1 VRSARLNGGI
11 ETEDG
16 IVLGRSFTGG
26 AVSDFRL
33 LRRVVTEAEVRLLAA
48 WPDNDRKLLEYFL
61 VRSDEPYRKLAAEQH
76 RLNLDLRAIAAR
88 GAVTQIMEERADQ
101 KPFAHVL
108 YRGAYDQKRDRVD
121 ANTPGILPPMAA
133 SLPRNRLGFARW
145 LFTEDHPLTARVTVN
160 RMWQEIFGTGLVKTV
175 DDFGSQGEPPSHQQL
190 LDWLAVD
197 FRENG
202 WDVKRFYRQV
212 LNSATYRQ
220 MALVTPEKLAK
231 DPENRLLSR
240 GPRFRMDG
248 ETLRDYALAAS
259 GLLAPQIGGP
269 SVKPYQ
275 PEGIWEA
282 VAMDGSNT
290 RFYKQDAGNG
300 LYRRSL
306 YTFWKRSAP
315 PAAMEIFNAP
325 TRESCVVRR
334 ERTDTPL
341 QALVTMN
348 DVQFLE
354 AARVLAEAAI
364 ANTNGFDA
372 RLDYITARVLA
383 RPLAANERAI
393 ARTAYNGFAQYYD
406 ARPEDARKFLDQ
418 GERKSDPGL
427 PSAEHA
433 ALTMLASQLLNLD
446 EVLNK

>member
-1 VRSARLNGGI
+1 
-11 ETEDG
+11 
-16 IVLGRSFTGG
+16 
-26 AVSDFRL
+26 
-33 LRRVVTEAEVRLLAA
+33 
-48 WPDNDRKLLEYFL
+48 
-61 VRSDEPYRKLAAEQH
+61 
-76 RLNLDLRAIAAR
+76 
-88 GAVTQIMEERADQ
+88 
-101 KPFAHVL
+101 
-108 YRGAYDQKRDRVD
+108 
-121 ANTPGILPPMAA
+121 
-133 SLPRNRLGFARW
+133 
-145 LFTEDHPLTARVTVN
+145 
-160 RMWQEIFGTGLVKTV
+160 MWQEIFGVGLVKTA
-175 DDFGSQGEPPSHQQL
+175 DDFGSQGEPSSHPQL

-197 FRENG
+197 FRESG

-212 LNSATYRQ
+212 LNSAAYRQ
-220 MALVTPEKLAK
+220 MALATPDKLAK

-248 ETLRDYALAAS
+248 EMLRDYALAAS

-275 PEGIWEA
+275 PEGVWEA

-290 RFYKQDAGNG
+290 RFYKQDTGSG

-341 QALVTMN
+341 QALATMN

-354 AARVLAEAAI
+354 AARVLAQAALE
-364 ANTNGFDA
+364 NTNGFDA
-372 RLDYITARVLA
+372 RLDYITARILA
-383 RPLAANERAI
+383 RPLAASERTI
-393 ARTAYNGFAQYYD
+393 ARAAYSGFEQFYNAH
-406 ARPEDARKFLDQ
+406 PEDARKFLDQ
-418 GERKSDPGL
+418 GDRKSDPSL
-427 PSAEHA
+427 PPAEHA
-433 ALTMLASQLLNLD
+433 ALTMLTSQLLNLD